1 MEENDLIGMEETQ
14 IEDQPTF
21 EYETAQQSEGFEIN
35 TSTTDTVGNL
45 DVPKL
50 EPIKTDEDI
59 CNPHSPEPTYSKE
72 EDLLGGGCDA
82 CRSMCIYNTGKGW
95 KSSDYGYS
103 D

>member
-1 MEENDLIGMEETQ
+1 MEENDVIGMEETQ

-59 CNPHSPEPTYSKE
+59 YNPQTSHSVNTE
-72 EDLLGGGCDA
+72 ERELGSCD
-82 CRSMCIYNTGKGW
+82 CRSECKYNTGKTW